1 MAALKTVAPADRTDG
16 RADRRPNLCGAVRC
30 GAVRCGA
37 VRCGA
42 VRCGAVRCGAVR
54 CGAVRCGAV
63 RCGAVRCGHFISPRG
78 IGQGAGWSGSLAVH
92 LPFTTVAS
100 DLSSAP
106 SKKIKRRAPKTQECD
121 YVFTWITFTSY
132 YAAVPEP
139 VQELAHRHDLDAVDD
154 ARGRFGAHHD
164 APRPGCLLGDAVQ
177 AGQVAAGNGAGRL
190 DLDRPASPTT
200 KSTSDPSAVRQR
212 KVGRRTKAPAP
223 CGFPAAG

>member
-63 RCGAVRCGHFISPRG
+63 RCGAVRSFYLPSGY
-78 IGQGAGWSGSLAVH
+78 WSRSRMVRFVGRPSSFYYGSLRPVKR
-92 LPFTTVAS
+92 PEQKNQ
-100 DLSSAP
+100 AP
-106 SKKIKRRAPKTQECD
+106 APKTQECD